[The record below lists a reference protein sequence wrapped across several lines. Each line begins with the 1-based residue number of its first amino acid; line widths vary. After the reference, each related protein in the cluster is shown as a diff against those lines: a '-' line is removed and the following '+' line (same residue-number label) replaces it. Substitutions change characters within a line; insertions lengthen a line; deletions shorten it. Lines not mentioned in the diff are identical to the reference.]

1 MLRDIMRILGAACI
15 LTGIALYFLDGA
27 SDGVDDEVGKSQL
40 QAEIA
45 ALQEELQ
52 TTEEALAQLQ
62 QASSAANKS
71 SAENE
76 KKKTED
82 TEAIQETVLYIK
94 EGANSTSVAN
104 DLVRLGL
111 IQDAG
116 QFDSYLAQ
124 HELSGKIQI
133 GEYTLDKSM
142 SMETIAST
150 ITSSP

>member
-1 MLRDIMRILGAACI
+1 MLKDIMRILGAACI
-15 LTGIALYFLDGA
+15 LTGIALYFLDEA
-27 SDGVDDEVGKSQL
+27 SDGLDDEIGKSQL

-52 TTEEALAQLQ
+52 TTEAALAQLQ
-62 QASSAANKS
+62 QASSVADKP

-76 KKKTED
+76 KKKVED
-82 TEAIQETVLYIK
+82 TEAIHETVLHIK

-111 IQDAG
+111 IRDAG
-116 QFDSYLAQ
+116 QFDSYLVERGLAN
-124 HELSGKIQI
+124 KIQI
-133 GEYTLDKSM
+133 GEYTLDESM
-142 SMETIAST
+142 TIETIAST